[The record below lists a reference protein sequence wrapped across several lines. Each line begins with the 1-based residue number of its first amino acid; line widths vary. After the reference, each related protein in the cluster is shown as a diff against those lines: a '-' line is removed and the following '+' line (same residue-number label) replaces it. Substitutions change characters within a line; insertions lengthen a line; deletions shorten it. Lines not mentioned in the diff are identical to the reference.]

1 MREVVKPEK
10 KQKNDGSVDY
20 LLSDEARL
28 LVMRGDYSDSD
39 IIQAAVHQ
47 SVIDSTDAEDWS
59 HIRFYQCWY
68 KASPIG
74 GQDGYSRWNH
84 PRDTPCRGAYFAS
97 VLQWD

>member
-1 MREVVKPEK
+1 VSKLIKPEK
-10 KQKNDGSVDY
+10 KQKNDGFVDY
-20 LLSDEARL
+20 LLSDEAKF
-28 LVMRGDYSDSD
+28 LVMRGDYSEAD

-47 SVIDSTDAEDWS
+47 NVIGSAEAEDWS
-59 HIRFYQCWY
+59 HIRFHQCWY

-74 GQDGYSRWNH
+74 GQDGYSRWNL